1 MTEQLSEQ
9 PTEEPSTTAAEA
21 AAEARAGAPAEA
33 PAGTPAEGP
42 AVVPAGAL
50 AEGSAGTPAEA
61 SAGTPAEA
69 PAVAPAEAVPA
80 ADAVAPT
87 DAVPPAPAPEATAPV
102 PAPRRSRRVLWAV
115 ARWTAAVVVCGGVG
129 AGTAMGIT
137 ALDRTDVPGLATESD
152 GRWEYPKL
160 RLPALPADKPR
171 PFTDGNDGE
180 VHHADVRRLLLPAP
194 AGATTDPKLDG
205 GFVSTD
211 AYLSLYGKE
220 FRGDLAKHLADS
232 ALRHIAARGWTTP
245 DGTRT
250 TIHLLRFSSVAH
262 AEAYKDVALEAD
274 GVDGPKALPD
284 GVEGVVP
291 EAIGDDIEVS
301 DTSAYAFREKKPYG
315 PEQVRWAYVQAG
327 DTLALITQTRRGE
340 ALAVPFQQTVTLQNQ
355 LLG

>member
-9 PTEEPSTTAAEA
+9 PTEEASTAVAEA
-21 AAEARAGAPAEA
+21 A
-33 PAGTPAEGP
+33 
-42 AVVPAGAL
+42 
-50 AEGSAGTPAEA
+50 
-61 SAGTPAEA
+61 AEA

-80 ADAVAPT
+80 ADTAVPT
-87 DAVPPAPAPEATAPV
+87 DAVPPAPEAPAPASEA
-102 PAPRRSRRVLWAV
+102 PAPRRPRRVLWAV

-180 VHHADVRRLLLPAP
+180 VHHADVRELLLPAP

-232 ALRHIAARGWTTP
+232 TLRHVAARGWTTS

-291 EAIGDDIEVS
+291 EAIGDDIEVP
-301 DTSAYAFREKKPYG
+301 DTSVYAFREKKPYG

-327 DTLALITQTRRGE
+327 DTLALITQTRKGE